1 MKIIYE
7 VSICCNASDTM
18 NIGAVDQ
25 KEENVLNHE
34 YTITLEED
42 TNFLT
47 QINYSCLWPTTQKYI
62 TSE

>member
-1 MKIIYE
+1 
-7 VSICCNASDTM
+7 M

-25 KEENVLNHE
+25 KEENDFNHE
-34 YTITLEED
+34 YTITEYED

-47 QINYSCLWPTTQKYI
+47 QIHYFCLWPTTQKYI